1 MVGELERDVKT
12 RIRRTKLNKAII
24 GVLAAVGL
32 IAVALVAPNAVA
44 ALGKVGFL
52 PQRRLQAK
60 KALGRMIAAGLI
72 KIETKGSARF
82 VRLTPSGERLAAE
95 MQLGKVVPKK
105 PKSWDGKWRLV
116 IFDIPER
123 RRRIRA
129 RLRDTLKL
137 FEFYR
142 LQDSVWGYP
151 YDCEDL
157 ILLLKADLH
166 VGKDI
171 LYIVADALE
180 NDKYLRAHFK
190 LK

>member
-1 MVGELERDVKT
+1 MGEIEREIKT
-12 RIRRTKLNKAII
+12 RIRRTKLNKAVV
-24 GVLAAVGL
+24 GVLAAAGIV
-32 IAVALVAPNAVA
+32 AVALVAPNAVG
-44 ALGKVGFL
+44 ALGKIGFL
-52 PQRRLQAK
+52 PQRKHQAK
-60 KALGRMIAAGLI
+60 LALRRMIAAGYVRLEY
-72 KIETKGSARF
+72 KNGLAY
-82 VRLTPSGERLAAE
+82 VRLTSRGERLAAE
-95 MQLGKVVPKK
+95 MRLGSVVPKK
-105 PKSWDGKWRLV
+105 TRSWDGKWRLV

-123 RRRIRA
+123 RRAVRA
-129 RLRDTLKL
+129 RVRETLRM

-142 LQDSVWGYP
+142 LQDSVWIFP

-157 ILLLKADLH
+157 ILLLKADLR

>member
-1 MVGELERDVKT
+1 MGELEREVKT

-24 GVLAAVGL
+24 DVLVTAGVV
-32 IAVALVAPNAVA
+32 AVALVAPNAVG
-44 ALGKVGFL
+44 ALGKIGLL
-52 PQRRLQAK
+52 PQRRYQAH
-60 KALGRMIAAGLI
+60 KALGRMIAAGLV
-72 KIETKGSARF
+72 KLESKGDAKF
-82 VRLTPSGERLAAE
+82 VRLTSSGERLAAE

-105 PKSWDGKWRLV
+105 TRAWDGKWRIV

-123 RRRIRA
+123 RRTVRARIRE
-129 RLRDTLKL
+129 TLKL

-142 LQDSVWGYP
+142 LQDSVWVYP

-157 ILLLKADLH
+157 ILLLKADLR

-171 LYIVADALE
+171 LYIVADVLE